1 MGAFSLIV
9 VINLLNRMSWWL
21 LLLLCLPGIVFCKD
35 FEFTFE
41 VPDNKE
47 QCFYEDIDL
56 NQEVEI
62 EFQVLVGGKNDI
74 DMVIHGPGQ
83 TLIQTYRR
91 KQQET
96 YKFKTVDRGQYVFC
110 FNNEFSSF
118 SHKVVYFYLG
128 IGEEETLTEEMAVKA
143 TALTQIESS
152 CVSIHESL
160 NAVKDYQTD
169 YRLREY
175 RGRTIAEMLSER
187 VQWWSIGECMALV
200 VLSLSQVLLV
210 RSFFRGKPNRKPP
223 RF

>member
-1 MGAFSLIV
+1 
-9 VINLLNRMSWWL
+9 
-21 LLLLCLPGIVFCKD
+21 
-35 FEFTFE
+35 
-41 VPDNKE
+41 
-47 QCFYEDIDL
+47 
-56 NQEVEI
+56 
-62 EFQVLVGGKNDI
+62 
-74 DMVIHGPGQ
+74 MVIHGPAQ

-152 CVSIHESL
+152 CVSIHEAL

-175 RGRTIAEMLSER
+175 RGRTLAEILNER
-187 VQWWSIGECMALV
+187 VQWWSVGECLALL

>member
-1 MGAFSLIV
+1 MNLFYVIYLSLA
-9 VINLLNRMSWWL
+9 LT
-21 LLLLCLPGIVFCKD
+21 IVFCKD
-35 FEFTFE
+35 YEFTFE

-56 NQEVEI
+56 NQEVEV

-118 SHKVVYFYLG
+118 THKVVYFYLG
-128 IGEEETLTEEMAVKA
+128 IGEEESLTEEMSVKA
-143 TALTQIESS
+143 TALTQVMLKLLKRRKQS
-152 CVSIHESL
+152 CFSTRMGWGGFSKTFFE
-160 NAVKDYQTD
+160 
-169 YRLREY
+169 RFFE
-175 RGRTIAEMLSER
+175 LS
-187 VQWWSIGECMALV
+187 
-200 VLSLSQVLLV
+200 
-210 RSFFRGKPNRKPP
+210 
-223 RF
+223 